1 MNPEIKTSKFY
12 DECCDFFGNLG
23 WAASCYIDENSQTT
37 AYKSII
43 KYLPLNNSSVL
54 DVGCGQGDFLKF
66 IYDNNLNNKIS
77 KYKGID
83 VSQKMIDF
91 ASSNF
96 SKDFFS
102 KQYFLSEQNYDF
114 DLSVAAGTFNTR
126 VFDNDIDQIDYLK
139 NNINKMFNVSKK
151 ACALT
156 LLSYHGYEEI
166 KKENR
171 LFCYEPWEIIQY
183 CFSLTNSVIIDH
195 ASMQAEFVLILYH

>member
-12 DECCDFFGNLG
+12 DECCEYFGNLG
-23 WAASCYIDENSQTT
+23 WAASCYIDANSQSN
-37 AYKSII
+37 AYKSIL
-43 KYLPLNNSSVL
+43 KYLPLQDSSML
-54 DVGCGQGDFLKF
+54 DVGCGQGDLLKF
-66 IYDNNLNNKIS
+66 LYENNLNKKIL

-91 ASSNF
+91 ASRKFTDS
-96 SKDFFS
+96 FFE
-102 KQYFLSEQNYDF
+102 KQYFLSDVKYDF

-126 VFDNDIDQIDYLK
+126 VFEEDAEQINYLK
-139 NNINKMFNVSKK
+139 ENIKKMFYSSKK

-156 LLSYHGYEEI
+156 LLSYHGYEEV

-171 LFCYEPWEIIQY
+171 LFCYEPWETMQY

-195 ASMQAEFVLILYH
+195 ASMAAEFVLVLYH